1 MAEGVF
7 RSIAKDNPRIGTID
21 SCGTGAYHTLDPP
34 DHRTMATLRKNNI
47 TDYDHGARQVKNS
60 DFSNFDYVF
69 AMDSS
74 NLRNLRSLQKRVEGK
89 GTKTTA
95 KVMLFGEYGGK
106 GKVEEVGD
114 RELSG
119 LRCDYAD

>member
-7 RSIAKDNPRIGTID
+7 RSLASTNPHINKID

-34 DHRTMATLRKNNI
+34 DSRTMATLEKNGI

-60 DFSNFDYVF
+60 DFNEFDYIF

-74 NLRNLRSLQKRVEGK
+74 NLRNLKSQQKRIESK
-89 GTKTTA
+89 GAKTKA

-106 GKVEEVGD
+106 GRVEEVGD
-114 RELSG
+114 REYLGTS
-119 LRCDYAD
+119 